1 MGVFLVVFFFL
12 SLLRHLL
19 LPVLLLG
26 GCARKQR
33 VIKASGRLISQDET
47 RWYADSC
54 SLSERNEF
62 IVTLR
67 NLIKKASQMSSVALL
82 RVKICG
88 YITFSWSL
96 SLLARAPSFFFFFP
110 PPTKVWYHYDTF
122 VFNSLVKFRTAAL
135 TCQVQLSC
143 MSCKYKGPVSQFRPV
158 LPIYFLNLGKQLIC
172 CQMLFIAL
180 LK

>member
-1 MGVFLVVFFFL
+1 MTQQGEHGGVYGCFFFL

-33 VIKASGRLISQDET
+33 VIKASGWLISQDET

-82 RVKICG
+82 RVKMCG
-88 YITFSWSL
+88 CITFSCSL

-122 VFNSLVKFRTAAL
+122 GFNSLVKFKLQHSPAKFNCLACL
-135 TCQVQLSC
+135 ASAKVQS
-143 MSCKYKGPVSQFRPV
+143 
-158 LPIYFLNLGKQLIC
+158 LNLG
-172 CQMLFIAL
+172 LFCPFTF
-180 LK
+180 